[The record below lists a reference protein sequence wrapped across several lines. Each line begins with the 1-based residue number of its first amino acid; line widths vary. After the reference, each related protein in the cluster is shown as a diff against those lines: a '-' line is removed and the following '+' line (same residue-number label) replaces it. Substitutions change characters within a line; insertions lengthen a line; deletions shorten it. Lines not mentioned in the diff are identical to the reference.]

1 MALRK
6 VLMVATL
13 VLVNPLLQQPLTAVD
28 VQHAECTVSMV
39 LRRAQMVAIYA
50 LATMPHLLQQIVT
63 IDPCAECTV
72 SMVLRKA

>member
-28 VQHAECTVSMV
+28 VQHAECIVNMV
-39 LRRAQMVAIYA
+39 LRRAQMAAVYA
-50 LATMPHLLQQIVT
+50 LATMRQLWQLIVT
-63 IDPCAECTV
+63 IDPCA
-72 SMVLRKA
+72 